1 MTRGQKFGWAWIAAA
16 IVLGCYV
23 IFSPTFGIGQY
34 MAVCFLMAMATVAG
48 FLTMILEKAVQK
60 LKEKEA
66 ELK

>member
-1 MTRGQKFGWAWIAAA
+1 MQTIIALVVLPEFGLGQH
-16 IVLGCYV
+16 
-23 IFSPTFGIGQY
+23 